1 MRARREARQE
11 HREEKRDDRR
21 GNHTGLKVAAG
32 VAAVGVGAA
41 VIHNRRKDKGGDD
54 DSDDDDHGPKTY
66 AMREKLL
73 TFGDDFVIEK
83 MSRRGARHGKKEFYC
98 DNKVLRLRET
108 FNLREFHGSRKTLYQ
123 IQDRKMRL
131 RDSMAIEDGDGRKV
145 AEIKKKV
152 IGVVRDNFVV
162 KVRDD
167 KNWQIHGSI
176 LEHNFTIKEDHR
188 EIVKVHKKWIAP
200 IKDCYFI
207 DIDHSD
213 DVALALMVV
222 IGLEHMTSDN

>member
-1 MRARREARQE
+1 M
-11 HREEKRDDRR
+11 
-21 GNHTGLKVAAG
+21 G
-32 VAAVGVGAA
+32 
-41 VIHNRRKDKGGDD
+41 
-54 DSDDDDHGPKTY
+54 
-66 AMREKLL
+66 

-152 IGVVRDNFVV
+152 M
-162 KVRDD
+162 
-167 KNWQIHGSI
+167 GSSVI
-176 LEHNFTIKEDHR
+176 TLSSRSGTIKIGKSTVR
-188 EIVKVHKKWIAP
+188 FWNTISPSRKIIVKLLK
-200 IKDCYFI
+200 CTRN
-207 DIDHSD
+207 
-213 DVALALMVV
+213 
-222 IGLEHMTSDN
+222 GLHPLRIVTLSTLIIPMMSP